1 MFNYKHVIDGLKS
14 LAADKSSHGKLSHC
28 QLIDAQAKKLGFQS
42 YHHLR
47 RTLELLPPDSFSS
60 LSMGLMRRICAMR
73 MPRETGPYF
82 EFVPLPDGIG
92 YHSYWIGWDS
102 AGKEVRVPRPLD
114 GKSSVKG
121 LREIA
126 KHPVYVIESDLELVV
141 WQHVWKSS
149 AYLPETL
156 ARRSFP
162 RCFDKRH
169 LVADSLPSDEL
180 ILSANPDYVA
190 PAKDS

>member
-1 MFNYKHVIDGLKS
+1 MRKPRSWDSKAITIF
-14 LAADKSSHGKLSHC
+14 AERWSSSSRFF
-28 QLIDAQAKKLGFQS
+28 FQS
-42 YHHLR
+42 VHGLDAPHL
-47 RTLELLPPDSFSS
+47 
-60 LSMGLMRRICAMR
+60 CNANAQ
-73 MPRETGPYF
+73 ETGPYF